1 MAVETMETQE
11 SLGRLISC
19 LYRYTHMYLSHELEQ
34 HNIGSGQFSFLMA
47 LCRED
52 GVHQE
57 DLAQSIKID
66 KATCTRAVKKLVKEG
81 YITRKRD
88 SEDKRAY
95 RIFLT
100 EKGKKMEP
108 VLKYISETW
117 KAILLTGF
125 TEEEKELTIDFLK
138 RIVQNASS
146 HKRLLHE

>member
-34 HNIGSGQFSFLMA
+34 YNIGSGQFSFLMA
-47 LCRED
+47 LYRED

-66 KATCTRAVKKLVKEG
+66 KATCTRAVKKLAKEG

-88 SEDKRAY
+88 PEDKRAY

-100 EKGKKMEP
+100 EKGKTMEP
-108 VLKYISETW
+108 VLKHISETW
-117 KAILLTGF
+117 KEILLTGF
-125 TEEEKELTIDFLK
+125 AGEEKGLVIDFLK
-138 RIVQNASS
+138 RIVQNAS
-146 HKRLLHE
+146 HKRLLHG

>member
-1 MAVETMETQE
+1 MAVGTMETQE

-34 HNIGSGQFSFLMA
+34 YNIGSGQFSFLMA
-47 LCRED
+47 LYRED

-88 SEDKRAY
+88 PEDKRAY

-100 EKGKKMEP
+100 EKGKTMEP
-108 VLKYISETW
+108 VLKHISETW
-117 KAILLTGF
+117 KTILLTGF
-125 TEEEKELTIDFLK
+125 TEEEKGLVMDFLK
-138 RIVQNASS
+138 RIVQNAS
-146 HKRLLHE
+146 HKRLLHG